1 MKRKALLLI
10 VIFALTLTINACKNN
25 NDKIVGKWQHI
36 LIVGEHPQGNDT
48 LDMTKYPPTF
58 NIFRDDSTLLVT
70 NGQKEVNVRYYV
82 SNNKL
87 YSFQL
92 GAFDTSKMEIKKL
105 TKDELILQVTLK
117 NDEQSK
123 EKLYYKRVK

>member
-1 MKRKALLLI
+1 MKQKTFLLI
-10 VIFALTLTINACKNN
+10 IIFALTLTINACKNN

-36 LIVGEHPQGNDT
+36 LIVAEHHEGNDT

-87 YSFQL
+87 YSYQL
-92 GAFDTSKMEIKKL
+92 GASDTSKMDIKKL
-105 TKDELILQVTLK
+105 TKDELILQVTIM
-117 NDEQSK
+117 DQEQHK
-123 EKLYYKRVK
+123 EKLYYKKVK

>member
-36 LIVGEHPQGNDT
+36 LIVAEHPQGNDT

-92 GAFDTSKMEIKKL
+92 GAFDTSKMEIKQL